1 MDGNPLPPNISYTG
15 YTPWSP
21 ENKNIQK
28 CLQPDLGHSSHSS
41 NIMQLG
47 DGISK
52 IEALSHHGS
61 RLISPSLQPNAVSLN
76 AALSALGSQWQKAL
90 RLGEAAESSRLDVD
104 AAGYDTLLAVCNQS
118 GSWKEAHF
126 FVLFLYR
133 GLHHGKKTCD
143 FACLVQ
149 CSISNSFPLMAL
161 MLLNLET
168 PQKPLV

>member
-1 MDGNPLPPNISYTG
+1 MPWHEEASKLWHCEASLAWLSVLSLLP
-15 YTPWSP
+15 
-21 ENKNIQK
+21 
-28 CLQPDLGHSSHSS
+28 
-41 NIMQLG
+41 
-47 DGISK
+47 
-52 IEALSHHGS
+52 ALPAAGS
-61 RLISPSLQPNAVSLN
+61 VIACN

-118 GSWKEAHF
+118 GSWKEALF